1 MGVKVKRAMEKEE
14 SGVVRQVYYVTH
26 VAAVEGLDEA
36 LAGNNLKIG
45 VTSVNNK
52 TGVVSLTAED
62 LGIGIANE
70 ESAGLITAD
79 MYKKLIA
86 LLDNQD
92 GSGAGISLE
101 KVGK

>member
-14 SGVVRQVYYVTH
+14 SGVERQVYYVTH
-26 VAAVEGLDEA
+26 VAAVEGLEAA

-52 TGVVSLTAED
+52 TGVVTLTAED

-70 ESAGLITAD
+70 ESSGLITAD
-79 MYKKLIA
+79 MYKKLMI
-86 LLDNQD
+86 LLDNPSN
-92 GSGAGISLE
+92 GGTSISLE
-101 KVGK
+101 KVEE

>member
-26 VAAVEGLDEA
+26 VEAVEGLEEA

-70 ESAGLITAD
+70 ESAGLITAE
-79 MYKKLIA
+79 MYKKLMI
-86 LLDNQD
+86 LLDNPSN
-92 GSGAGISLE
+92 GGTSISLE
-101 KVGK
+101 KVEE